1 MAIIIKALLSDN
13 WFVSS
18 SINFHFGEQ
27 GNYSLWVKNLN
38 ELSRVSCSMIT
49 DSEPINSYLRESTLH
64 LHAAIQ
70 YFILIF
76 WLGSFFFVFKLILTS
91 GQPV

>member
-1 MAIIIKALLSDN
+1 
-13 WFVSS
+13 
-18 SINFHFGEQ
+18 
-27 GNYSLWVKNLN
+27 
-38 ELSRVSCSMIT
+38 MIT